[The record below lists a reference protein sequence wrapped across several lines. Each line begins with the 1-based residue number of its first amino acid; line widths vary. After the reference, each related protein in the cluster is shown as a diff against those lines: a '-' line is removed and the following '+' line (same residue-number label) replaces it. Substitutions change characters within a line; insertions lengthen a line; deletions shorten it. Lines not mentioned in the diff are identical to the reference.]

1 MSLTEIISE
10 VADYSI
16 HHVTVTGGEPL
27 AQPTCLPLLSDLC
40 DRDFYVSL
48 ETGGAM
54 DVNPVDPRVV
64 KVMDIKTPA
73 SGEMEKNCWQNV
85 AYLRAQDQ
93 IKFVICNRGDYL
105 WARDVLSEYQ
115 LTSRCEVLFS
125 PSFDELEPAHLA
137 EWILEDRL
145 TVRFQLQLH
154 KVLWG
159 NVPGR

>member
-1 MSLTEIISE
+1 MSLTEIGSE
-10 VADYSI
+10 VADYNSN
-16 HHVTVTGGEPL
+16 HVTVTGGEPL

-54 DVNPVDPRVV
+54 EVNPVDPRVV

-85 AYLRAQDQ
+85 AHLRSQDQ

-105 WARDVLSEYQ
+105 WARDILREYR

-125 PSFDELEPAHLA
+125 PSFDELEPARLA

-145 TVRFQLQLH
+145 PVRFQLQLH
-154 KVLWG
+154 KILWG